1 MAEVKRILIRCGIRF
16 RPRRGLREQARSHTG
31 MRFAVGASLLAKRPD
46 QLIEIS
52 ELPVAIA
59 ETQQIQHTIQP
70 QR

>member
-1 MAEVKRILIRCGIRF
+1 MEFTLDRGAAFASKLALTFKCILN
-16 RPRRGLREQARSHTG
+16 
-31 MRFAVGASLLAKRPD
+31 VGASLLAKRPD
-46 QLIEIS
+46 QLIEIL